1 MIQHVVKPEM
11 ERFCAKTLP
20 AAELLS
26 IGQHIAQCEACHGQ
40 FAEELRRHN
49 PSTGI
54 AFTLAPDFWFQYDHI
69 DFDQLVGI
77 AEKNLDD
84 LQQEIV
90 DIHLRACE
98 KCREDVRSFLEFRQK
113 TAQEMRVSYAG
124 IRSES
129 VRLARPS
136 INWWPKPALAAA
148 ALLLV
153 ITAVVLV
160 ATLLRRRDTSIEAK
174 KNEPSQISATPS
186 PTPSNSVNAFNPP
199 IASGTELPQPRRGV
213 SPNATNTPTT
223 LASLNDES
231 GDIHL
236 DRDRQITGLDS
247 LPDTTRREIAES
259 VVAEKVSRPE
269 VLNELA
275 AGDSTLRGNNT
286 GPSFNL
292 LSPERIVIVESR
304 PIFRWQQLP
313 GATSYR
319 VYVGD
324 ARGHEAATSA
334 TLSPDTAEW
343 TPPNGLNRGQIY
355 SWSVVAVLDGKKIVS
370 PGSSSPEMKFQILSD
385 SSLKQLTEIKQTH
398 SHLALGVFYS
408 KVGLLADAEREF
420 QKLVQLNPRS
430 QVAAKLLRSVRMLRH
445 PRNQ

>member
-1 MIQHVVKPEM
+1 M

-20 AAELLS
+20 EAELLS
-26 IGQHIAQCEACHGQ
+26 VGQHIAQCDACHGR
-40 FAEELRRHN
+40 FAEELRRFN
-49 PSTGI
+49 PSTGV
-54 AFTLAPDFWFQYDHI
+54 AFTLAPEFWFQYDHV

-77 AEKNLDD
+77 AEKNLDE

-90 DIHLRACE
+90 NIHLQACE

-113 TAQEMRVSYAG
+113 TSQEMRVSYAG

-129 VRLARPS
+129 LLPAKPS

-148 ALLLV
+148 AVLLV
-153 ITAVVLV
+153 ITAIVLV
-160 ATLLRRRDTSIEAK
+160 ATLLRKRDTPIEAK
-174 KNEPSQISATPS
+174 KNEPSQISATPR
-186 PTPSNSVNAFNPP
+186 PTPNSVNAFNPP
-199 IASGTELPQPRRGV
+199 VASGTELPKPRREV

-223 LASLNDES
+223 LTALKDES

-236 DRDRQITGLDS
+236 NRDRQIAGLDS
-247 LPDTTRREIAES
+247 LPDMTRREIAEA
-259 VVAEKVSRPE
+259 VVEAKVNRPE

-275 AGDSTLRGNNT
+275 AGDSSLRGNNT
-286 GPSFNL
+286 GPSFKL
-292 LSPERIVIVESR
+292 LSPQRLVIVEDR
-304 PIFRWQQLP
+304 PTFRWQQLP

-343 TPPNGLNRGQIY
+343 TPPTRLNRGQIY
-355 SWSVVAVLDGKKIVS
+355 SWSVVAVLDGKEIVS
-370 PGSSSPEMKFQILSD
+370 PGPSSPEMKFQILSD
-385 SSLKQLTEIKQTH
+385 SSLKQLTEVKNTH

-408 KVGLLADAEREF
+408 KVGLLADAEQEF
-420 QKLVQLNPRS
+420 QKLVQLNPQS
-430 QVAAKLLRSVRMLRH
+430 QVAANLLRSVRALRQSK
-445 PRNQ
+445 NK

>member
-1 MIQHVVKPEM
+1 MIQHVAKPEM

-20 AAELLS
+20 EAELLS
-26 IGQHIAQCEACHGQ
+26 IGQHIAQCESCHGQ
-40 FAEELRRHN
+40 FAEELRRYN
-49 PSTGI
+49 PSTGV
-54 AFTLAPDFWFQYDHI
+54 AFTLAPEFWFQYDHI

-90 DIHLRACE
+90 NIHIQACE

-113 TAQEMRVSYAG
+113 TAQEMRVSYEG

-129 VRLARPS
+129 VRPAKPW
-136 INWWPKPALAAA
+136 INWWPKPAFAAA
-148 ALLLV
+148 AVLLV
-153 ITAVVLV
+153 IGAIVLL
-160 ATLLRRRDTSIEAK
+160 ATLLRRRDNPIEAK

-199 IASGTELPQPRRGV
+199 VAPGTELPKPRREV
-213 SPNATNTPTT
+213 SPNATNTPST
-223 LASLNDES
+223 LASLKDES

-236 DRDRQITGLDS
+236 DRDRQIAGLDS
-247 LPDTTRREIAES
+247 LPDMTRREIAEA
-259 VVAEKVSRPE
+259 VVAEKISRPE
-269 VLNELA
+269 ILNELA

-286 GPSFNL
+286 GPSFRL
-292 LSPERIVIVESR
+292 LSPQRLVIVEDR
-304 PIFRWQQLP
+304 PTFRWQQLP

-324 ARGHEAATSA
+324 AKGHEAATSIA
-334 TLSPDTAEW
+334 LSADTSEW
-343 TPPNGLNRGQIY
+343 TPPNRLNRGQIY
-355 SWSVVAVLDGKKIVS
+355 SWSVVAVLDGKEIVS

-385 SSLKQLTEIKQTH
+385 SSLEQLTEIKNTR

-408 KVGLLADAEREF
+408 KVGLLAEAEREF
-420 QKLVQLNPRS
+420 QKLVQLNPQS
-430 QVAAKLLRSVRMLRH
+430 QIATKLLRSVRALRQSK
-445 PRNQ
+445 NQ